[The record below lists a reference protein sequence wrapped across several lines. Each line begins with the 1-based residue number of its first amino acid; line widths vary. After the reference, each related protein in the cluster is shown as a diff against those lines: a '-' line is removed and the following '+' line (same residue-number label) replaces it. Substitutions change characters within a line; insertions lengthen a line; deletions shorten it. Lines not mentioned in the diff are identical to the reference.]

1 MKHIKFALGAGALLL
16 AFCVP
21 AQAEKSCQIVH
32 AAGVEMSVDR
42 FGGAVVP
49 MTLEGKSVNML
60 VDTGGVL
67 SMLTPETVKSI
78 GARATSMPT
87 GLALLGYGGN
97 RISHIAKVFDV
108 KIGGLTAG
116 SVTFA
121 VTSED
126 DLPEGIDGTLSS
138 DILTA
143 YDVEFDFAKNTFYLN
158 LTDHCPERVVY
169 WTQTPYARIPI
180 YVDPT
185 GHVEFNAFVDG
196 KLTRA
201 MLDTGTT
208 RSIMSLDTAKKLF
221 GLDAKDPHL
230 KLLDRS
236 PDLVGKAYSY
246 PFSTLAIEG
255 ITINHPDLTL
265 VSDVDSK
272 MTGGNEPKII
282 LGMGILRQLHLY
294 IDYSEHLVF
303 ATGATA
309 H

>member
-1 MKHIKFALGAGALLL
+1 MRGCKFALGACALLFAL
-16 AFCVP
+16 CGQ

-32 AAGVEMSVDR
+32 AAEVEMSVDR
-42 FGGAVVP
+42 LGGAVVP
-49 MTLEGKSVNML
+49 MNLEGKNVNML

-67 SMLTPETVKSI
+67 SMLTPSTLKSI
-78 GARATSMPT
+78 GVRSITMLQGRA
-87 GLALLGYGGN
+87 LIGYGGN
-97 RISHIAKVFDV
+97 RIDHIAKVFDV
-108 KIGGLTAG
+108 KIGGLTAP
-116 SVTFA
+116 SITFA
-121 VTSED
+121 VTAEN
-126 DLPEGIDGTLSS
+126 DLPDGIDGTLSA

-143 YDVEFDFAKNTFYLN
+143 YDVEFDFAKNKFYLN

-180 YVDPT
+180 SVDPT
-185 GHVEFNAFVDG
+185 GHVEFNAYVDG

-208 RSIMSLDTAKKLF
+208 RSIMSLDAAREMF
-221 GLDAKDPHL
+221 GLDPKDSRL
-230 KLLDRS
+230 KKLDRS
-236 PDLVGKAYSY
+236 PDLVGTAYTY

-265 VSDVDSK
+265 VSDEDSK
-272 MTGGNEPKII
+272 MTGGDEPKII

-294 IDYSEHLVF
+294 IDYSEHLMF